1 MKMEA
6 VTAGSAARPAQ
17 GTGSKTIAD
26 LLPLAV
32 EKYGDRPAQRQKVGD
47 DWVDVSYVEL
57 GEAVREVALGLVDLG
72 IEPGDKISILA
83 HTRPEWTHAC
93 FGILTAGATLVTI
106 YQTNSPE
113 ECQYVLHHSDS
124 RAIFVEDTEQL
135 AKIRAIRDE
144 CPELRHVVVMDAGAA
159 ELADELTLDQLRER
173 GSARDA
179 AEYEARYRAVTP
191 EDICLYIYT
200 SGTTGPP
207 KGCLLSHANYRA
219 ITDAVVVDSV
229 LEEGDSSYLFLPLA
243 HAFAILIQFATL
255 DLGATIAYW
264 SRDPKM
270 IIADIAQVS
279 PSFFPSVPRM
289 FEKIYTLATASV
301 DDKEQLAQ
309 AVKLGVK
316 VRMKRAAGEQV
327 PAELEAA
334 FDQAEEKLF
343 KNVRGLFGQNIRE
356 CVTGAAPIA
365 PEILEFF
372 YACGVPVMEGYGMTE
387 TSTSATVNR
396 PEGNNFRF
404 GSVGRPQAGVEVKI
418 GDDGEVL
425 IKGRNIFQ
433 GYYKNEKAT
442 SEVLED
448 GWLHTGDLGRLDKD
462 GFLYITG
469 RKKDVIITAGGKN
482 ITPAN
487 LENGLK
493 QNRWISQ
500 AVVIGDRRPYLVA
513 LITLDPEEAPAL
525 AQQLGIEDADLPTMA
540 DDERVRA
547 EVQKAVD
554 AVNSHVGPV
563 EQIKRFAILDH
574 DLSQETGELTPTLK
588 VKRNVVHEKYAKLV
602 DRIYEA
608 SR

>member
-1 MKMEA
+1 MEA
-6 VTAGSAARPAQ
+6 VTARAAAG

-32 EKYGDRPAQRQKVGD
+32 KRYADKPAQRHKVGD
-47 DWVDVSYVEL
+47 EWVDISYAEL
-57 GEAVREVALGLVDLG
+57 GRVVREVALGLVDLG
-72 IEPGDKISILA
+72 VEPGDKVSILA
-83 HTRPEWTHAC
+83 HTRPEWTDAC

-124 RAIFVEDTEQL
+124 RAIFVEDAEQL
-135 AKIRAIRDE
+135 AKVREVRSG
-144 CPELRHVVVMDAGAA
+144 CPELRHIVVIDPSGADLGDDAISLEALRGRGRGR
-159 ELADELTLDQLRER
+159 DESEW
-173 GSARDA
+173 
-179 AEYEARYRAVTP
+179 EARYEAVSP
-191 EDICLYIYT
+191 DDICLYIYT

-219 ITDAVVVDSV
+219 ITDAVVDQSV

-243 HAFAILIQFATL
+243 HAFAILIQFASFE
-255 DLGATIAYW
+255 LGVTVAYW

-279 PSFFPSVPRM
+279 PSYFPSVPRM
-289 FEKIYTLATASV
+289 FEKIYTLATSAV
-301 DDKEQLAQ
+301 EDPEQLRQ
-309 AVKLGVK
+309 AVQAGVK
-316 VRMKRAAGEQV
+316 VRMMREAGQEV
-327 PAELEAA
+327 PAELQAG

-365 PEILEFF
+365 PDILEFF

-387 TSTSATVNR
+387 TATSATVNR
-396 PEGNNFRF
+396 PDGNNFRF
-404 GSVGRPQAGVEVKI
+404 GSVGKPMTGVEVRI
-418 GDDGEVL
+418 ADDGEVL
-425 IKGRNIFQ
+425 IKGPNIFQ

-442 SEVLED
+442 AETLED
-448 GWLHTGDLGRLDKD
+448 GWLHTGDLGRLDED

-469 RKKDVIITAGGKN
+469 RKKDIIITAGGKN

-500 AVVIGDRRPYLVA
+500 AVVVGDRRP
-513 LITLDPEEAPAL
+513 T
-525 AQQLGIEDADLPTMA
+525 
-540 DDERVRA
+540 
-547 EVQKAVD
+547 
-554 AVNSHVGPV
+554 
-563 EQIKRFAILDH
+563 
-574 DLSQETGELTPTLK
+574 
-588 VKRNVVHEKYAKLV
+588 
-602 DRIYEA
+602 
-608 SR
+608 

>member
-1 MKMEA
+1 MEA

-243 HAFAILIQFATL
+243 HAFAILIQFATF
-255 DLGATIAYW
+255 DLGAALAYW
-264 SRDPKM
+264 SRDPKQ

-279 PSFFPSVPRM
+279 PSYFPSVPRM
-289 FEKIYTLATASV
+289 FEKIYTLATANV
-301 DDKEQLAQ
+301 EDKEGLRK
-309 AVKLGVK
+309 AVEVGVK
-316 VRMKRAAGEQV
+316 VRLMRDAGEPV
-327 PAELEAA
+327 PQELGQA
-334 FDQAEEKLF
+334 FDAAEEQLF

-372 YACGVPVMEGYGMTE
+372 FACGVPVME
-387 TSTSATVNR
+387 
-396 PEGNNFRF
+396 
-404 GSVGRPQAGVEVKI
+404 
-418 GDDGEVL
+418 
-425 IKGRNIFQ
+425 
-433 GYYKNEKAT
+433 
-442 SEVLED
+442 
-448 GWLHTGDLGRLDKD
+448 
-462 GFLYITG
+462 
-469 RKKDVIITAGGKN
+469 
-482 ITPAN
+482 
-487 LENGLK
+487 
-493 QNRWISQ
+493 
-500 AVVIGDRRPYLVA
+500 
-513 LITLDPEEAPAL
+513 APA
-525 AQQLGIEDADLPTMA
+525 
-540 DDERVRA
+540 
-547 EVQKAVD
+547 
-554 AVNSHVGPV
+554 
-563 EQIKRFAILDH
+563 
-574 DLSQETGELTPTLK
+574 
-588 VKRNVVHEKYAKLV
+588 
-602 DRIYEA
+602 
-608 SR
+608 